1 MHGILVIDKPEG
13 PTSFDIVRQVRR
25 WTGVRRVG
33 HAGTLDPFATGVLPV
48 AIGQAT
54 RLIEYLMAS
63 DKEYEATM
71 RLGVAT
77 DTQDLHGRVLT
88 TGDWQQIARARVEA
102 VIDALVGEID
112 QVPPMF
118 SALKRDGQ
126 PLYRLARQGI
136 DVAREPRRVRIDR
149 IELLSFAPPDIRLR
163 VACGKGVY
171 IRTLCHDIGATL
183 GCGAHLVQLRRIRCG
198 RFTSAEALSPDELA
212 SLAVAGEP
220 LPLISPAAVLDDWPA
235 ISVDGAVLSRLRQ
248 GVAPRPADVICP
260 SDLPSGARVRF
271 MDGANLVALARLLS
285 SGAESH
291 PAGFEL
297 LKVFPETGSG

>member
-13 PTSFDIVRQVRR
+13 PTSFDMVRQVRR

-71 RLGVAT
+71 RLGAAT

-88 TGDWQQIARARVEA
+88 TGDWQQIARVRVEA

-149 IELLSFAPPDIRLR
+149 IELLSFAPPDVRLR
-163 VACGKGVY
+163 IACGKGVY

-198 RFTSAEALSPDELA
+198 RFTSAEALSPAELA
-212 SLAVAGEP
+212 SHAAAGEP
-220 LPLISPAAVLDDWPA
+220 LPLIPPAEALDDWPA

-248 GVAPRPADVICP
+248 GVAPCPEDAPCP
-260 SDLPSGARVRF
+260 SDLPSGARIRF
-271 MDGANLVALARLLS
+271 LDGANLVALARLLPS
-285 SGAESH
+285 AAESR
-291 PAGFEL
+291 PARFEL
-297 LKVFPETGSG
+297 LKVFPEAGSG